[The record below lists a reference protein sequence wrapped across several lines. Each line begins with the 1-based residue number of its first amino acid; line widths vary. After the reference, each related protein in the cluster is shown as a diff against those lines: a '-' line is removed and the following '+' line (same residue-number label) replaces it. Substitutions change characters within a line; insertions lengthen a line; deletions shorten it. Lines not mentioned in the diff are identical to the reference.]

1 MKHAL
6 QQGRVTKQDVLAL
19 EKAMGAKVTDL
30 LDMVDLGGLSEQQLR
45 QQAGAEAADM
55 IAVLRDLAR
64 VLK

>member
-1 MKHAL
+1 MKQAL
-6 QQGRVTKQDVLAL
+6 QQRRVTKQAVLAL
-19 EKAMGAKVTDL
+19 EKAMGVNVTDL

-64 VLK
+64 ALK